1 MDKTLINSEY
11 VKPFQIKIK
20 TRIRKKLLQMISVL
34 ILFLTVITT
43 LVILLNKTHAYETC
57 RSKSCIYAANNIL
70 RNIDETID
78 PCIKNIF
85 YFNSLYSLLC
95 LF

>member
-34 ILFLTVITT
+34 IP
-43 LVILLNKTHAYETC
+43 NC
-57 RSKSCIYAANNIL
+57 NNSIYYLSI
-70 RNIDETID
+70 E
-78 PCIKNIF
+78 
-85 YFNSLYSLLC
+85 
-95 LF
+95 

>member
-34 ILFLTVITT
+34 ILFLIVIS
-43 LVILLNKTHAYETC
+43 LFILLNKTNAYETC

-78 PCIKNIF
+78 PCMKIF
-85 YFNSLYSLLC
+85 FVLIL
-95 LF
+95 